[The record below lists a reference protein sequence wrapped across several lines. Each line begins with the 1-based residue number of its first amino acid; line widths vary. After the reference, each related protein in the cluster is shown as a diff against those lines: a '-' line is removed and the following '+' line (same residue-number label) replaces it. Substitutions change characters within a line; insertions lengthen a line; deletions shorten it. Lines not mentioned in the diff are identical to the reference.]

1 MSHSIGLI
9 GCGGISSVWVDAVA
23 QNAGCK
29 ILYTYDV
36 DKGAAVK
43 KAEEIGAE
51 AVGELHELLAFSD
64 IDMVVIGTPTFTH
77 ADLAVQAAQA
87 GKHVMCEKPMA
98 LNLGECQR
106 MIDACAAGGV
116 KIAIGHSLRFWGA
129 FYKSR
134 QLIAEGTIGR
144 PVFGQIHRM
153 GPSKVLPASKASGE
167 SSDHWRSD
175 TRYSG
180 GSIPEGF
187 IHELDYSRSVFGE
200 VVSVYCE
207 STGRRVY
214 GDHVSPPVVQ
224 AVIDYEGGETATLRM
239 GGTVGYNWNGTTICG
254 TTGSLSFTGWGGPV
268 YLHRPDAA
276 EPEEIGCDDTLA
288 YTLEL
293 RDLIKAVASGGAPE
307 NSGLNGKKNYGLC
320 LAMYRSMEEGRRVDF
335 TDGIPD
341 GIAGDWQY
349 TGPAEIE

>member
-9 GCGGISSVWVDAVA
+9 GCGGISAVWVDAVA
-23 QNAGCK
+23 QNPGCK

-51 AVGELHELLAFSD
+51 AVGELSELLAFPD
-64 IDMVVIGTPTFTH
+64 IDMVVICTPTFTH
-77 ADLAVQAAQA
+77 ADLAIRAANA

-98 LNLGECQR
+98 LNLGQCQR

-129 FYKSR
+129 FRKSR
-134 QLIAEGTIGR
+134 QLIAEGAIGT

-153 GPSKVLPASKASGE
+153 GSSEVLPAAPGAGE
-167 SSDHWRSD
+167 ASDHWRSD

-187 IHELDYSRSVFGE
+187 IHELDFSRAVFGE
-200 VVSVYCE
+200 VASVYCE
-207 STGRRVY
+207 FTGRRVY
-214 GDHVSPPVVQ
+214 GDHMSPRVVQ
-224 AVIDYEGGETATLRM
+224 ALIDYEDGKTATLRM
-239 GGTVGYNWNGTTICG
+239 GVTVGYDWNGTTVCG

-268 YLHRPDAA
+268 YLHRPGADQ
-276 EPEEIGCDDTLA
+276 PEEIGCGDTLA
-288 YTLEL
+288 YALEL
-293 RDLIKAVASGGAPE
+293 RDLINAVAADGEPE
-307 NSGLNGKKNYGLC
+307 NSGLNGKKDYGLC

-335 TDGIPD
+335 TGGIPD
-341 GIAGDWQY
+341 GIADDWQY
-349 TGPAEIE
+349 TGAFNMG